1 MKIELN
7 KVVKDDCVSY
17 LNNLEDQFVDL
28 IVIDPPYNE
37 LPLSWDNFSSWNEIA
52 LLFNKVLKD
61 SGQIYI
67 FGKQPMLSEILFTFK
82 DFFDFRFEYVWSK
95 NRGTWSSNYL
105 PLKTHELIWCFKKKK
120 TKTTNLYFDIDS
132 IKTPGEPYVRK
143 NKAQST
149 VRNNWKADHT
159 IYKDGNRFPLSVISH
174 PPVTRKDKIE
184 GQPHPTQKPLYI
196 LDMLI
201 KSSCPPNGIVLD
213 CFMGSGS
220 TAVAALNIGRDFIG
234 CELNETFVKLSNQ
247 RIEQAKKAIA
257 EKLF

>member
-1 MKIELN
+1 MKIGLN
-7 KVVKDDCVSY
+7 KVINDDCVNY
-17 LNNLEDQFVDL
+17 LKTLDDEFVDL
-28 IVIDPPYNE
+28 IIIDPPYNE
-37 LPLSWDNFSSWNEIA
+37 LPLSWDKFNSWNEIA
-52 LLFNKVLKD
+52 TLFNKVLKD
-61 SGQIYI
+61 NGQIYI

-82 DFFDFRFEYVWSK
+82 DLFDFRFEYIWSK

-120 TKTTNLYFDIDS
+120 TKTTDLYFDIES

-149 VRNNWKADHT
+149 IRNNWKANHT

-174 PPVTRKDKIE
+174 SPVTRKDKIE
-184 GQPHPTQKPLYI
+184 GQPHPTQKPLHI
-196 LDMLI
+196 LDILI
-201 KSSCPPNGIVLD
+201 KSSCPPDGIVLD

-220 TAVAALNIGRDFIG
+220 TAVSAINNGRNFMG
-234 CELNETFVKLSNQ
+234 CELDEIFVKLSNQ
-247 RIEQAKKAIA
+247 RIELAKKSRV